1 MGVTIF
7 DLFGEIFSE
16 NDMINFLKENGVD
29 PNGLIGGGL
38 AIRCFLLL
46 KAPDQVSIDQ
56 STLIGKS
63 RKTHPEKL
71 PKFLFPGHQ
80 PDSFLENSSKQFSK
94 ISVFRGMSQID
105 FGKMYPKKKDLVDLR
120 NFP

>member
-16 NDMINFLKENGVD
+16 NDMTNFLKENGID

-46 KAPDQVSIDQ
+46 KVSDKKNPSIENGQ
-56 STLIGKS
+56 CTVKIPYGTQPLRRTVI
-63 RKTHPEKL
+63 L
-71 PKFLFPGHQ
+71 PL
-80 PDSFLENSSKQFSK
+80 K
-94 ISVFRGMSQID
+94 IS
-105 FGKMYPKKKDLVDLR
+105 
-120 NFP
+120 

>member
-16 NDMINFLKENGVD
+16 NDMTNFLKENGID

-46 KAPDQVSIDQ
+46 KVSD
-56 STLIGKS
+56 K
-63 RKTHPEKL
+63 
-71 PKFLFPGHQ
+71 
-80 PDSFLENSSKQFSK
+80 K
-94 ISVFRGMSQID
+94 IQQI
-105 FGKMYPKKKDLVDLR
+105 ML
-120 NFP
+120 

>member
-16 NDMINFLKENGVD
+16 NDMINFLKENGID

-46 KAPDQVSIDQ
+46 KVPDQVSLD
-56 STLIGKS
+56 
-63 RKTHPEKL
+63 
-71 PKFLFPGHQ
+71 
-80 PDSFLENSSKQFSK
+80 
-94 ISVFRGMSQID
+94 
-105 FGKMYPKKKDLVDLR
+105 
-120 NFP
+120 

>member
-16 NDMINFLKENGVD
+16 NDMINFLKENGID

-46 KAPDQVSIDQ
+46 KVPDHSIK
-56 STLIGKS
+56 SIGASKRRPFYS
-63 RKTHPEKL
+63 VA
-71 PKFLFPGHQ
+71 LF
-80 PDSFLENSSKQFSK
+80 
-94 ISVFRGMSQID
+94 
-105 FGKMYPKKKDLVDLR
+105 
-120 NFP
+120 

>member
-16 NDMINFLKENGVD
+16 NDMINFLKENGID

-56 STLIGKS
+56 PLLANPGKLI
-63 RKTHPEKL
+63 EI
-71 PKFLFPGHQ
+71 
-80 PDSFLENSSKQFSK
+80 FSK
-94 ISVFRGMSQID
+94 ISVFRVVNQT
-105 FGKMYPKKKDLVDLR
+105 DL
-120 NFP
+120 

>member
-16 NDMINFLKENGVD
+16 NDMINFLKENGID

-46 KAPDQVSIDQ
+46 KVPVQIDLDHQ
-56 STLIGKS
+56 CTPIKRFWQIAIENILIG
-63 RKTHPEKL
+63 
-71 PKFLFPGHQ
+71 
-80 PDSFLENSSKQFSK
+80 
-94 ISVFRGMSQID
+94 
-105 FGKMYPKKKDLVDLR
+105 
-120 NFP
+120 

>member
-16 NDMINFLKENGVD
+16 NDMINFLKENGID

-56 STLIGKS
+56 PLLANPGK
-63 RKTHPEKL
+63 L
-71 PKFLFPGHQ
+71 V
-80 PDSFLENSSKQFSK
+80 QFRS
-94 ISVFRGMSQID
+94 
-105 FGKMYPKKKDLVDLR
+105 
-120 NFP
+120 